1 MIMPVFHECCIWKHE
16 TCYDNLHLFEDETV
30 ATWMVF
36 IFNPVFFLQYDRY
49 GNSSSC
55 NLPCTGDSNK
65 ICGGPWALSVYN
77 TGKDF
82 IPLHKIKETIS
93 MRVVRN
99 VMNGMTC
106 APLGGISAI
115 IDQRLNFT
123 CVLAHIVQK
132 LALMSLGFS
141 FLYKLLKSVC

>member
-1 MIMPVFHECCIWKHE
+1 MSAAYESMKHVMTICVCLKMKPLLLE
-16 TCYDNLHLFEDETV
+16 WFSYLIPF
-30 ATWMVF
+30 
-36 IFNPVFFLQYDRY
+36 FFLQYDRY

-82 IPLHKIKETIS
+82 IPLLKIKETIS
-93 MRVVRN
+93 MPVIRN

-106 APLGGISAI
+106 APLGGISAS
-115 IDQRLNFT
+115 IDQ
-123 CVLAHIVQK
+123 
-132 LALMSLGFS
+132 
-141 FLYKLLKSVC
+141 